1 MIMKKFLL
9 ILTVFIGSLATGMA
23 QTEPDD
29 ANPQESKIRERMQE
43 YIQNRLNLSRNEAE
57 KFTPIFVRYFREFA
71 QTHRSY
77 KGDRLVLQ
85 QKIIDL
91 RIRYR
96 TEFRQIMDEQRANRV
111 FKHEDEF
118 RQEVVRMIRENKR
131 ERLESRP
138 LRRNRSIVE

>member
-1 MIMKKFLL
+1 MKRFLL

-29 ANPQESKIRERMQE
+29 ASPQESKIRERMQE

-131 ERLESRP
+131 ERMESRP

>member
-1 MIMKKFLL
+1 MKKILL

>member
-1 MIMKKFLL
+1 MIMKKILL
-9 ILTVFIGSLATGMA
+9 ILSLFLAPFATILA

-29 ANPQESKIRERMQE
+29 PNPQESKIRERMQE

-57 KFTPIFVRYFREFA
+57 KFTPVFVRYFREFA
-71 QTHRSY
+71 QTHRTF

-91 RIRYR
+91 RLRYR

-118 RQEVVRMIRENKR
+118 RQEVIRMIKENKR
-131 ERLESRP
+131 ERMDNRP
-138 LRRNRSIVE
+138 MRRNRSVIE

>member
-1 MIMKKFLL
+1 MKKFLL

-23 QTEPDD
+23 QTEPEDV
-29 ANPQESKIRERMQE
+29 NPQESKIRERMQE

-71 QTHRSY
+71 QTHRSF
-77 KGDRLVLQ
+77 KGDKLVLQ

-131 ERLESRP
+131 ERMESRP

>member
-1 MIMKKFLL
+1 MIMKKILL

>member
-1 MIMKKFLL
+1 MKKFLL

-23 QTEPDD
+23 QTEPEDV
-29 ANPQESKIRERMQE
+29 NPQESKIRERMQE

-131 ERLESRP
+131 ERMESRP

>member
-1 MIMKKFLL
+1 MIMKKILL
-9 ILTVFIGSLATGMA
+9 ILTVFIGFLATGMA

-29 ANPQESKIRERMQE
+29 GSPQETKIRERMQE

-77 KGDRLVLQ
+77 KSDKLVLQ

>member
-1 MIMKKFLL
+1 MKKILL

-29 ANPQESKIRERMQE
+29 VNPQESKIRERMQE

>member
-1 MIMKKFLL
+1 MKKFLL

-96 TEFRQIMDEQRANRV
+96 TEFRQIMDEQRANRL

>member
-1 MIMKKFLL
+1 MKKFLL

>member
-1 MIMKKFLL
+1 MKKILL

-29 ANPQESKIRERMQE
+29 ASPQENKIRERMQE

-57 KFTPIFVRYFREFA
+57 KFTPVFVRYFKEFA

-131 ERLESRP
+131 ERMESRP

>member
-1 MIMKKFLL
+1 
-9 ILTVFIGSLATGMA
+9 MA

>member
-1 MIMKKFLL
+1 MKRFLL

-23 QTEPDD
+23 QTDPDD
-29 ANPQESKIRERMQE
+29 VSPQESKIRERMQE

-131 ERLESRP
+131 DRLESRP

>member
-1 MIMKKFLL
+1 MKKILL

-29 ANPQESKIRERMQE
+29 GSPQESKIRERMQE

-131 ERLESRP
+131 ERMESRQI
-138 LRRNRSIVE
+138 RRNRSIVE

>member
-1 MIMKKFLL
+1 MKKILL

-43 YIQNRLNLSRNEAE
+43 YIQNRLNLSRNETE

-131 ERLESRP
+131 ERLEGRP

>member
-1 MIMKKFLL
+1 MKKFLL

-118 RQEVVRMIRENKR
+118 RQEVVRIIRENKR

>member
-1 MIMKKFLL
+1 MKKFLL

-71 QTHRSY
+71 PTHRSY

>member
-1 MIMKKFLL
+1 MNKILL
-9 ILTVFIGSLATGMA
+9 ILSLFLAPFATILA

-29 ANPQESKIRERMQE
+29 ASPQESKIRERMQE

-57 KFTPIFVRYFREFA
+57 KFTPVFVRYFREFA
-71 QTHRSY
+71 QTHRTF

-91 RIRYR
+91 RLRYR

-118 RQEVVRMIRENKR
+118 RQEVIRMIKENKR
-131 ERLESRP
+131 ERMDNRP
-138 LRRNRSIVE
+138 MRRNRSVIE